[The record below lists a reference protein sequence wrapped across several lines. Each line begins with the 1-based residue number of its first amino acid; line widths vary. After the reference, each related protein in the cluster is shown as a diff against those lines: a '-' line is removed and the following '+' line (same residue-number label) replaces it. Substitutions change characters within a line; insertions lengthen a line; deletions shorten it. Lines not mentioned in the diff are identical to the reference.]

1 MKVNGNAVKPGY
13 IIEHNGGLWR
23 AVKTEHTQP
32 GKGGA
37 YLQVELKNI
46 RDGSKLN
53 ERFRAAEAVER
64 VQLELRPFQYLYG
77 DDDNLTFMNTENY
90 EQITVARDLAGEQ
103 VVFLQDGM
111 AVEIEFYEDEPL
123 SLRMPDKVTLEVTD
137 TEPVVRGQTAAN
149 SYKPAILENGV
160 RVSVPPFIGIGDR
173 VVVSTETFSY
183 SERA

>member
-64 VQLELRPFQYLYG
+64 VQLELRPYQYLYG
-77 DDDNLTFMNTENY
+77 DDNNLTFMNTENF
-90 EQITVARDLAGEQ
+90 EQIDLKRELAGEQ
-103 VVFLQDGM
+103 AVFLQDGM
-111 AVEIEFYEDEPL
+111 MVEIEFYEDEAL
-123 SLRMPDKVTLEVTD
+123 SLQMPQKVILEVAD
-137 TEPVVRGQTAAN
+137 TEPVVKGQTAAN
-149 SYKPAILENGV
+149 SYKRATLSNGV
-160 RVSVPPFIGIGDR
+160 HVSVPPFVGTGDK
-173 VVVSTETFSY
+173 VVVNTETFEY
-183 SERA
+183 MERA

>member
-1 MKVNGNAVKPGY
+1 MKVNGNAIKPGY

-23 AVKTEHTQP
+23 AVRTEHTQP

-90 EQITVARDLAGEQ
+90 EQIEIKRELAGEQ
-103 VVFLQDGM
+103 SVFLQDGM
-111 AVEIEFYEDEPL
+111 MVEIAVYEDEPL
-123 SLRMPDKVTLEVTD
+123 SVQMPQKVILEVAE
-137 TEPVVRGQTAAN
+137 TEPVMKGQTAAN
-149 SYKPAILENGV
+149 SYKPAILANGV
-160 RVSVPPFIGIGDR
+160 RVSVPPFVGTGDK
-173 VVVSTETFSY
+173 VVVNTETFEY
-183 SERA
+183 MERA

>member
-1 MKVNGNAVKPGY
+1 
-13 IIEHNGGLWR
+13 
-23 AVKTEHTQP
+23 
-32 GKGGA
+32 
-37 YLQVELKNI
+37 
-46 RDGSKLN
+46 
-53 ERFRAAEAVER
+53 
-64 VQLELRPFQYLYG
+64 
-77 DDDNLTFMNTENY
+77 
-90 EQITVARDLAGEQ
+90 

-123 SLRMPDKVTLEVTD
+123 SMRMPDKVTLEVTE

-173 VVVSTETFSY
+173 IVVNTETFSY